1 MLYINMM
8 RTILEDIMTGVIG
21 ILLAICLILSLCGL
35 VLVSPILIL
44 VWIIV
49 TIFNKEKYEK
59 DFQNFNRIKP

>member
-1 MLYINMM
+1 MM

-21 ILLAICLILSLCGL
+21 ILFAICLILSLCGL